1 MSTDSRLVR
10 TLDVRPLI
18 ARGEEP
24 FTKIM
29 GLVRTIKP
37 GEGFVLISPFM
48 PAPLIEKLQSEG
60 FVVRPEL
67 KSDGGWQTQFTLP
80 KPPS

>member
-1 MSTDSRLVR
+1 MSSDARIVR

-29 GLVRTIKP
+29 ALVRTIKA

-60 FVVRPEL
+60 FTVRPEM
-67 KSDGGWQTQFTLP
+67 KADGGWQTQFVLP
-80 KPPS
+80 RSAS

>member
-1 MSTDSRLVR
+1 MK

-29 GLVRTIKP
+29 TLVHGVRP
-37 GEGFVLISPFM
+37 GGGFVLISPFV

-60 FVVRPEL
+60 FTARPERRA
-67 KSDGGWQTQFTLP
+67 DGGWQTQFVLP
-80 KPPS
+80 NT